1 MDNPTILS
9 VWQEEPGR
17 SPEAPRGPSFCPAHL
32 HPTPRGLWA
41 GLRACGRGQGHAWV
55 PRRAAPHC
63 EPLPPQ
69 RKPEDGVRAGKEG
82 RKERRKGRMAGFP
95 LLPMLL
101 LSASPGAAEPG
112 DGEAPGSKGVGLS
125 CLAAAPSLSWFLKSG
140 ESSLLATAE
149 PGGEGSGSGDFEEG
163 SHGTFAAGPQRLE
176 RPLNCSATDLATGRA
191 SSAPVL
197 LDVQFHPE
205 LVRLEAHH
213 SEGPG
218 LLLVLLVLVEAHPP
232 AQITWVDPEGQTS
245 VNTSHFLIVEAKTFP
260 WPSDHN
266 GLHLQLRGLV
276 GNRSIWV
283 EEEPGSVANTSVLQS
298 GLLDLRIELPLLAL
312 VVGAALALGAF
323 LCLGALLSCLLCR
336 KGKKKAGHSLPAV
349 VPLPSS
355 DSNNR
360 KPQAPRMPRAN
371 VSLPAN
377 LQLNDLTAGRAGEA
391 PTEEEEEERA
401 VSEPENRLVLLERG
415 WGQFPMVGY
424 IYRASSMSSDEI
436 WL

>member
-1 MDNPTILS
+1 
-9 VWQEEPGR
+9 
-17 SPEAPRGPSFCPAHL
+17 
-32 HPTPRGLWA
+32 
-41 GLRACGRGQGHAWV
+41 
-55 PRRAAPHC
+55 
-63 EPLPPQ
+63 
-69 RKPEDGVRAGKEG
+69 
-82 RKERRKGRMAGFP
+82 MAGFP

-101 LSASPGAAEPG
+101 LSASPGAAEPS
-112 DGEAPGSKGVGLS
+112 DSGEAPGSKGTGLS
-125 CLAAAPSLSWFLKSG
+125 CLAAAPSLSWYLKGRGSG
-140 ESSLLATAE
+140 LLDTSD
-149 PGGEGSGSGDFEEG
+149 PGDEGSGSGAFEEG
-163 SHGTFAAGPQRLE
+163 GHGHFAARPRRVE
-176 RPLNCSATDLATGRA
+176 RPLNCSAIDLATGQA
-191 SSAPVL
+191 SSTAVL

-213 SEGPG
+213 SENPG

-232 AQITWVDPEGQTS
+232 AQITWVDPDGQTS

-260 WPSDHN
+260 WPSDADDGR
-266 GLHLQLRGLV
+266 GLRLQLRGLV
-276 GNRSIWV
+276 GNRSLWA
-283 EEEPGSVANTSVLQS
+283 EEEPGSVANASVLQT

-312 VVGAALALGAF
+312 VVGSALALGAF

-336 KGKKKAGHSLPAV
+336 KGKKEAGLSLPAV

-355 DSNNR
+355 GSNNC
-360 KPQAPRMPRAN
+360 KPQVPRMPRAN

-391 PTEEEEEERA
+391 PLEEEERA

-415 WGQFPMVGY
+415 LGHFPMVGY